1 MGLVQ
6 DLSPDHEHLN
16 HEYQDLYHDHKN
28 LDLEL
33 DTEPEPWA
41 LP

>member
-6 DLSPDHEHLN
+6 GLYPDHEHLN
-16 HEYQDLYHDHKN
+16 HEYKDIDHDHNN

-33 DTEPEPWA
+33 NMELEPWA